1 MRFECGYS
9 YFIILIIS
17 FWKND
22 AIHIK
27 IHEIILMI
35 SRAINEHT
43 CLWIAQTHFEKK
55 KKNHVC
61 FPSSST
67 TLGLTIKQAKL
78 KYNNMFVQTQVKSI

>member
-55 KKNHVC
+55 KKKSC
-61 FPSSST
+61 LFS
-67 TLGLTIKQAKL
+67 KL
-78 KYNNMFVQTQVKSI
+78 KYNFGLNY